1 VAGLRARSL
10 SRLAGA
16 FRDRRVYESGAATA
30 AYRGLRRGAARI
42 GLDVVARTFYSPVPN
57 LDRLAPGTFDRVS
70 ELPGIAWDLDAQ
82 LAFVRSEVAPA
93 MTGFADTPGY
103 DPDSSYNAA
112 DGAVLYGMLRG
123 LRPSRVVELGS
134 GQSTLLMARAAEQN
148 AADGDPLVLES
159 FDPYPGVAQ
168 PPLSGL
174 AALERVPAQ
183 EVPLSVFE
191 ALAPGDV
198 LFVDTTHTVKLGS
211 DVNHIVLEVLPRLRA
226 GVIVH
231 LHDIFL
237 PFEYPRVWPERY
249 GLYWSEQYLVQAF
262 LAFSSGYEVL
272 AAVHALQRQRTAAI
286 RELLPEAVGERVGA
300 AFWVR
305 RT

>member
-1 VAGLRARSL
+1 VAGLRAR
-10 SRLAGA
+10 LASG

-42 GLDVVARTFYSPVPN
+42 GLDVVARTFYSPVPD
-57 LDRLAPGTFDRVS
+57 LERLAPGTFDRVS
-70 ELPGIAWDLDAQ
+70 ELPGLAWDLDAQ
-82 LAFVRSEVAPA
+82 LAFLRDRVAPA
-93 MTGFADTPGY
+93 MAGFAAPPGY
-103 DPDSSYNAA
+103 DPDSAYNAA
-112 DGAVLYGMLRG
+112 DAAVLYGMLRG

-134 GQSTLLMARAAEQN
+134 GQSTLVMALAAREN
-148 AADGDPLVLES
+148 AADGDPLALES

-168 PPLSGL
+168 PPLAGL

-183 EVPLSVFE
+183 EVPLTVFE
-191 ALAPGDV
+191 ALGPGDV

-211 DVNHIVLEVLPRLRA
+211 DVNHIVLEVLPRLRP

-262 LAFSSGYEVL
+262 LAFSSGYDVL
-272 AAVHALQRQRTAAI
+272 AAVHALQRRRPAEAG
-286 RELLPEAVGERVGA
+286 ELLPAAVGERVGA

>member
-30 AYRGLRRGAARI
+30 AYRGLRRGAARV

-57 LDRLAPGTFDRVS
+57 LERLAPGTFDRVS
-70 ELPGIAWDLDAQ
+70 ALPGIAWDLDAQ
-82 LAFVRSEVAPA
+82 LAFVRSRIAPA
-93 MTGFADTPGY
+93 MAGFADTPGY

-112 DGAVLYGMLRG
+112 DAAVLYGTLRG

-134 GQSTLLMARAAEQN
+134 GQSTLVMARAASEN
-148 AADGDPLVLES
+148 ASDGHPLVLES

-168 PPLSGL
+168 PPLDGL

-191 ALAPGDV
+191 ALGPGDV

-211 DVNHIVLEVLPRLRA
+211 DVNHIVLEVLPRLRP

-272 AAVHALQRQRTAAI
+272 AAVHALQRQRAGAM
-286 RELLPEAVGERVGA
+286 RELLPAAVGERVGA

>member
-30 AYRGLRRGAARI
+30 AYRGLRRGAARV

-57 LDRLAPGTFDRVS
+57 LDRLAPDTFDRVS

-82 LAFVRSEVAPA
+82 LAFVRSELAPA
-93 MTGFADTPGY
+93 MAAFDAPPGY
-103 DPDSSYNAA
+103 DPDSAYNAA
-112 DGAVLYGMLRG
+112 DAAVLYGMLRG

-134 GQSTLLMARAAEQN
+134 GQSTLVMARAAQEN
-148 AADGDPLVLES
+148 AADGHPLVLDS

-168 PPLSGL
+168 PPLPGL
-174 AALERVPAQ
+174 HALERVPAQ
-183 EVPLSVFE
+183 EVPLSVFA
-191 ALAPGDV
+191 ALGPGDV

-211 DVNHIVLEVLPRLRA
+211 DVNHIVLEVLPRLRP

-272 AAVHALQRQRTAAI
+272 AAVHALQRQRPDEMRA
-286 RELLPEAVGERVGA
+286 LLPAAVGERVGA

>member
-1 VAGLRARSL
+1 MV
-10 SRLAGA
+10 
-16 FRDRRVYESGAATA
+16 
-30 AYRGLRRGAARI
+30 RGLA
-42 GLDVVARTFYSPVPN
+42 
-57 LDRLAPGTFDRVS
+57 
-70 ELPGIAWDLDAQ
+70 
-82 LAFVRSEVAPA
+82 
-93 MTGFADTPGY
+93 
-103 DPDSSYNAA
+103 
-112 DGAVLYGMLRG
+112 
-123 LRPSRVVELGS
+123 PSRVVELGS
-134 GQSTLLMARAAEQN
+134 GQSTLIMARAAREN
-148 AADGDPLVLES
+148 AAEGRPLVLES

-168 PPLSGL
+168 PPLPGL

-183 EVPLSVFE
+183 EVPLPVFE
-191 ALAPGDV
+191 ALGAGDV

-211 DVNHIVLEVLPRLRA
+211 DVNHIVLEVLPRLRP

-272 AAVHALQRQRTAAI
+272 AAVHALQRQRSGAM
-286 RELLPEAVGERVGA
+286 RELLPAAVGERVGA

>member
-1 VAGLRARSL
+1 MAGLRAASL

-57 LDRLAPGTFDRVS
+57 LERLPTGTFDRVS
-70 ELPGIAWDLDAQ
+70 DLPGIAWDLDVQ
-82 LAFVRSEVAPA
+82 LAFVRAEVASA
-93 MTGFADTPGY
+93 MAGFEAPGY
-103 DPDSSYNAA
+103 DPDSAYNAA
-112 DGAVLYGMLRG
+112 DAAVLYGMLRR

-134 GQSTLLMARAAEQN
+134 GQSTLVMAHAARAN
-148 AADGDPLVLES
+148 AADGHPLVLES

-168 PPLSGL
+168 PPLPGL

-183 EVPLSVFE
+183 EVPKSVFA
-191 ALAPGDV
+191 ALGRGDV

-211 DVNHIVLEVLPRLRA
+211 DVNHIVLEVLPRLRP

-272 AAVHALQRQRTAAI
+272 VAVHALQRRRTEAM
-286 RELLPEAVGERVGA
+286 REMLPAAVGERVGA